1 MWRKFLAAFGEL
13 CKTTVK
19 VTALNFRQIDRKD
32 WSEQRRDE
40 ELQQYF
46 EKISTLEFSRQLYW
60 QSLEFCPQDQK
71 RRFQTNNLRL
81 WILSACCFK
90 K

>member
-13 CKTTVK
+13 SKTSQSYGLK
-19 VTALNFRQIDRKD
+19 FPANDRKD

-46 EKISTLEFSRQLYW
+46 EKISTLEFSRQLYR
-60 QSLEFCPQDQK
+60 QSLEFCPQDQ
-71 RRFQTNNLRL
+71 RRKFQINNLRL